1 MERATRSICSGAV
14 LFQDP
19 NFTYVLSRHKCNES
33 GLGLLRYLKVAPTP
47 FLCICISDCRERRP
61 RATTT
66 GNDVFLRRYLA
77 KDMPN
82 LECKV
87 TRANT
92 WRADG
97 EPLRVVGGLWR
108 SRIVLKRGDGVLRM
122 RLTLKCGEGQPGKA

>member
-1 MERATRSICSGAV
+1 M
-14 LFQDP
+14 
-19 NFTYVLSRHKCNES
+19 
-33 GLGLLRYLKVAPTP
+33 
-47 FLCICISDCRERRP
+47 
-61 RATTT
+61 
-66 GNDVFLRRYLA
+66 RRYLA

-87 TRANT
+87 TRANH

-122 RLTLKCGEGQPGKA
+122 RLTLKCGEGQPGGKLELHTADYVMVMGLPLSLTAFVSWVTGIACPRRYTSASQDIHDYRYLRK